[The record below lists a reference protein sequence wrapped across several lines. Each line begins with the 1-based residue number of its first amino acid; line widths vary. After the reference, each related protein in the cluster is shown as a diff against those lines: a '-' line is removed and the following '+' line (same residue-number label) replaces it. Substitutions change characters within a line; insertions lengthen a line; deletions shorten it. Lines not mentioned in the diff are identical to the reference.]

1 MGAPLSSFNAVSY
14 AGILFLLGGMCSL
27 KGAAVGALIVGFIDN
42 SARALFPELACFSL
56 FFLWW
61 SSFLFNPPGCSAESD
76 YESASKG
83 FQLWWAGL
91 AAAVL
96 MILVLPPLLPS
107 YYVSLI
113 TLASAMC
120 VWGLVDQWVN
130 FTGGE
135 NGILGISPQIKEKR
149 QKAEAVK

>member
-1 MGAPLSSFNAVSY
+1 M
-14 AGILFLLGGMCSL
+14 
-27 KGAAVGALIVGFIDN
+27 
-42 SARALFPELACFSL
+42 
-56 FFLWW
+56 
-61 SSFLFNPPGCSAESD
+61 
-76 YESASKG
+76 
-83 FQLWWAGL
+83 